1 MLPRSTA
8 ADLQSGKMGA
18 STSTEAFRCANAFT
32 EFCCMR
38 PKKRLKGDDDDMAV
52 KDRIS
57 NLPNC
62 LLDEI
67 LSSLPTKN
75 AVATSVLSRRWRRAF
90 TWLTRLEF
98 DDSPISHCVGC
109 PHLIDSFTSFK
120 MFVDNVLQAC
130 QSKQLTTFRLYF
142 GKGKNKCR
150 MSGCDEGCY
159 PIMKSMHVNA
169 WISFPLTRG
178 VRELDIY
185 IRVREPDKL
194 SSAIFDCRTLEVLRL
209 DMNLDLEVP
218 SSTNLCLPNLK
229 EFHLTVVHFP
239 DDDSVTR
246 LVSSCTSLE
255 YLALEGSSK
264 PVVPVCIYAPSLRRL
279 AIQILPSCER
289 PRCKVVLDVPN
300 LEYLAYDDTF
310 ALCYSIGDLNS
321 LVEAQ
326 VDTDFT
332 YTDEKQIVNIL
343 SLVSPLSNVRRLFLM
358 QGCIEVLS
366 LIPFI
371 HPSALDSYELE
382 YKLPIFRNLNHLQL
396 GSGYYEWNKI
406 LLELLNCA
414 PFLETLAFPEGIAY
428 EFDEEEEVYM
438 RVSEKECQSWSKTQV
453 IPSCLGFHLKR
464 ISIKSYAR
472 THWELEMVKYFLR
485 NTLVL
490 EELMVVCDTS
500 VPLADRILLDSTLQ
514 KLPRGSMACSIEV
527 Q

>member
-1 MLPRSTA
+1 MLPPF
-8 ADLQSGKMGA
+8 QSSVASLPLRPPPSLHA
-18 STSTEAFRCANAFT
+18 STSPPPSLSASTAPRNDPSDPTHNNHQTRDPNPDAPKSASNLNKPTTTTPSATSCGCANAVT

-57 NLPNC
+57 SLPDC

-130 QSKQLTTFRLYF
+130 
-142 GKGKNKCR
+142 
-150 MSGCDEGCY
+150 
-159 PIMKSMHVNA
+159 H
-169 WISFPLTRG
+169 
-178 VRELDIY
+178 
-185 IRVREPDKL
+185 
-194 SSAIFDCRTLEVLRL
+194 VLRL

-255 YLALEGSSK
+255 YLALKGSFK

-279 AIQILPSCER
+279 AIQILPSCDR

-343 SLVSPLSNVRRLFLM
+343 SLASPLSNVRRLFLM
-358 QGCIEVLS
+358 QGCIE
-366 LIPFI
+366 
-371 HPSALDSYELE
+371 ALDSYELE

-396 GSGYYEWNKI
+396 GCSGYYEWNKI

-438 RVSEKECQSWSKTQV
+438 RVAEKECQSWSKTQV

-464 ISIKSYAR
+464 ISIKGYAQ

-490 EELMVVCDTS
+490 EELMIVCDTS

-514 KLPRGSMACSIEV
+514 KLPRGSMTCSIEV